1 MSNVLTLVQQAHS
14 LGARLWVEEK
24 RVKLKAPSPLPPGLV
39 TQLREHK
46 TEVLAYLEV
55 ESRQTSSFDL
65 PFPIGCGGL
74 PRGQVEAAEAVND
87 KLGVKDPV
95 HRKYNVLSWVRGYYQ
110 DRGENH
116 GEHYE
121 SIKEEHQRL
130 GQILD
135 GEADPL

>member
-1 MSNVLTLVQQAHS
+1 MILAQTLVQRAHS

-24 RVKLKAPSPLPPGLV
+24 RVKLKAPSPLPADLMAS
-39 TQLREHK
+39 LREHK
-46 TEVLAYLEV
+46 AEVLDYLEV
-55 ESRQTSSFDL
+55 ESGKAASFDL

-95 HRKYNVLSWVRGYYQ
+95 HRKYNVLSWIRGYYQ

-121 SIKEEHQRL
+121 SIKGEHQRL

-135 GEADPL
+135 GEANPL

>member
-1 MSNVLTLVQQAHS
+1 M
-14 LGARLWVEEK
+14 
-24 RVKLKAPSPLPPGLV
+24 KLKAPSPLPLSLMAA
-39 TQLREHK
+39 LREHK
-46 TEVLAYLEV
+46 AGVLNYLEA
-55 ESRQTSSFDL
+55 ESGKASSFDL

-74 PRGQVEAAEAVND
+74 PKAQVEAAEAVND
-87 KLGVKDPV
+87 KLGVNDPV

-116 GEHYE
+116 GERYE

-135 GEADPL
+135 GEANPL